1 MSTIQRGELRRVG
14 LDRHRRRN
22 RVAHR
27 PQHVVPGGGA
37 CLTGHVSISLWA
49 HACRCI
55 YLAVYTYTG
64 IFTDNRA
71 HLPQIF
77 VVVFRT
83 KQLGLA
89 VALPEVYP
97 CTRLFLRACAEE
109 AVRACGLARPRLA
122 RYNAAGALGPFG
134 LLICLFVSFLVCSV
148 VSLFGRVCLS
158 DGLRLRAQALIV
170 LSFFK
175 PVVDLRRRAVGHE
188 VDGAPFSTQARLVPA
203 CNG

>member
-27 PQHVVPGGGA
+27 PQHVAPGGGA
-37 CLTGHVSISLWA
+37 CLSGHASISLWA

-77 VVVFRT
+77 IVVFRT

-97 CTRLFLRACAEE
+97 CTRPFLRACAEE
-109 AVRACGLARPRLA
+109 AVRACGLAGPRSARLMRPVPS
-122 RYNAAGALGPFG
+122 GPSV
-134 LLICLFVSFLVCSV
+134 CLFVFLLACSF
-148 VSLFGRVCLS
+148 VSLFGCVCLS

-188 VDGAPFSTQARLVPA
+188 VDGAPFNTQARLVTA
-203 CNG
+203 SNG

>member
-1 MSTIQRGELRRVG
+1 M
-14 LDRHRRRN
+14 
-22 RVAHR
+22 
-27 PQHVVPGGGA
+27 
-37 CLTGHVSISLWA
+37 
-49 HACRCI
+49 
-55 YLAVYTYTG
+55 
-64 IFTDNRA
+64 
-71 HLPQIF
+71 
-77 VVVFRT
+77 VFRT

-97 CTRLFLRACAEE
+97 CTRPFLRARVRAEE

-188 VDGAPFSTQARLVPA
+188 VDGAPFNTQARLITA
-203 CNG
+203 SNG